1 MYHTPHFCMYYLG
14 IIKPMKPD
22 HMTPLEERCWSFV
35 EEHIP
40 GIRKGCGAPA
50 YVHSERVFLLLKEFG
65 FSEEVCV
72 GGLLHDVIED
82 ARITTEELKTLGCNQ
97 RMIDLVLLAT
107 QNEQYG
113 KGDTQWV
120 MLLAQLIEADD
131 MDEWSIKI
139 ADLLDNIRS
148 CLSMS
153 PERRRFMHQVK
164 GPLFYSLVKKK
175 PVKTELLELLRQAV
189 QEGFEQEN
197 KLSQESSHPV

>member
-1 MYHTPHFCMYYLG
+1 MTP
-14 IIKPMKPD
+14 IKPD
-22 HMTPLEERCWSFV
+22 QITSLEERCWSFV
-35 EEHIP
+35 EERIP

-50 YVHSERVFLLLKEFG
+50 YVHSQRVFLLLKELG

-82 ARITTEELKTLGCNQ
+82 AGITIEELKALGCTQ

-107 QNEQYG
+107 QDDEYER
-113 KGDTQWV
+113 GDTQWV
-120 MLLAQLIEADD
+120 MLLAQLIKADD
-131 MDEWSIKI
+131 IEEWSIKI
-139 ADLLDNIRS
+139 ADILDNIRS

-175 PVKTELLELLRQAV
+175 PVKKELLELLQQAV
-189 QEGFEQEN
+189 QEGLDQEQ
-197 KLSQESSHPV
+197 KLSQKK